1 MSLYSIISS
10 NMSNSGQ
17 NWKQRGIFYRV
28 FYEEPVSSGPTCQLS
43 RLELIYFDDAFYYA
57 KKWAFEKYVHCTV
70 KIIAN
75 HGVKISSEGGF
86 KKYQCPLEPR
96 QNTIFPVLQA
106 CLHDSKYLS
115 FGTAPNIWQ
124 TQRAE
129 KLATGG
135 GHICKHFLNNPS

>member
-1 MSLYSIISS
+1 MSLYSITVSAVICQIPVKIENKGGFFIGS
-10 NMSNSGQ
+10 
-17 NWKQRGIFYRV
+17 

-86 KKYQCPLEPR
+86 KKSHRLLEPS
-96 QNTIFPVLQA
+96 Q
-106 CLHDSKYLS
+106 C
-115 FGTAPNIWQ
+115 
-124 TQRAE
+124 
-129 KLATGG
+129 
-135 GHICKHFLNNPS
+135 

>member
-1 MSLYSIISS
+1 MPQTFKK
-10 NMSNSGQ
+10 NSEAYFGKIE
-17 NWKQRGIFYRV
+17 NKGDFYRV

-86 KKYQCPLEPR
+86 KKSQCLLEPS
-96 QNTIFPVLQA
+96 QNTICPVLIQFLV
-106 CLHDSKYLS
+106 CLMGKHLKVQGGKPLK
-115 FGTAPNIWQ
+115 I
-124 TQRAE
+124 TQ
-129 KLATGG
+129 
-135 GHICKHFLNNPS
+135 

>member
-1 MSLYSIISS
+1 MGADYSFYVKTIETHACAFLALNSLAIGMLYSKCR

-17 NWKQRGIFYRV
+17 NWKQKGIFYTV

-86 KKYQCPLEPR
+86 KKSHYPLED
-96 QNTIFPVLQA
+96 IVYF
-106 CLHDSKYLS
+106 
-115 FGTAPNIWQ
+115 
-124 TQRAE
+124 
-129 KLATGG
+129 LASSTVKWL
-135 GHICKHFLNNPS
+135 IIK